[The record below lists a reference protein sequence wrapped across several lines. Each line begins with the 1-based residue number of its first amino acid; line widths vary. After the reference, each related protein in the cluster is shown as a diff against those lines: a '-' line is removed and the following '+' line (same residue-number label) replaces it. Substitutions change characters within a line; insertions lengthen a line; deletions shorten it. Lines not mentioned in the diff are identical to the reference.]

1 MTLNA
6 TILSNEINSAV
17 QSVLDD
23 IATNPEGESM
33 TSAQKDAM
41 AEAYAGAIIDH
52 IKSYGVVTVSTPSG
66 PGTGTIS

>member
-1 MTLNA
+1 
-6 TILSNEINSAV
+6 
-17 QSVLDD
+17 
-23 IATNPEGESM
+23 M

-52 IKSYGVVTVSTPSG
+52 IKTYGVITVSTPSG

>member
-1 MTLNA
+1 MALNA
-6 TILSNEINSAV
+6 TLLGNQINSAI
-17 QSVLDD
+17 QTVLDD
-23 IATNPEGESM
+23 IANNPEGTSM

-52 IKSYGVVTVSTPSG
+52 IKTYGVVTVSTPSG